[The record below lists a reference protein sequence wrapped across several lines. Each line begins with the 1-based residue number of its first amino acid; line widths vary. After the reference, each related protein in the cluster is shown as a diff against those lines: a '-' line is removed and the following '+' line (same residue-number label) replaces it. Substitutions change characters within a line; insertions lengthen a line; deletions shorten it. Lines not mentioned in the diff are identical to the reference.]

1 MLLVLTTTNPAAG
14 STNGGGWLQHR
25 LGVSRAIN
33 GKTMQTTSENPKPG
47 TAFGGDAGDTAAI
60 NGGALASG
68 FLARMKAGTG
78 SSWAASR

>member
-33 GKTMQTTSENPKPG
+33 GKTMQTTSENPKQD
-47 TAFGGDAGDTAAI
+47 TAFGGDAGETAAI
-60 NGGALASG
+60 NSRAIASG
-68 FLARMKAGTG
+68 FFARMKAGT
-78 SSWAASR
+78 A